1 MRTATKRKGIIMKKQ
16 YFVDMVNEKVYVDP
30 MFVKKA
36 GQFGTA
42 EFDKFMELRTV
53 LPAFKFEETN
63 LNVSSKNVY
72 SDLTYEVMEAFINFY
87 EPSEKC
93 AAVLAVFRQIR
104 AESVF
109 KKAPYSFVKSWFLSK
124 YKTEYNKSSFA
135 EERKTKKSEAIQKLT
150 HPATASVKGVVSNS

>member
-1 MRTATKRKGIIMKKQ
+1 MKKQ

-36 GQFGTA
+36 GQFDSP
-42 EFDKFMELRTV
+42 EFETFMELKRT
-53 LPAFKFEETN
+53 LPEFSFEVKN

-72 SDLTYEVMEAFINFY
+72 SELTYEVMEAFINFHV
-87 EPSEKC
+87 EENCRKKVIDEFE
-93 AAVLAVFRQIR
+93 AVR
-104 AESVF
+104 AEAVF

-135 EERKTKKSEAIQKLT
+135 EERKGKKAEAIQKLN
-150 HPATASVKGVVSNS
+150 HPATASGQ

>member
-1 MRTATKRKGIIMKKQ
+1 MKKQ
-16 YFVDMVNEKVYVDP
+16 YFVDMVEEKVYVDP
-30 MFVKKA
+30 MFIKKA

-42 EFDKFMELRTV
+42 EFNKFMELRTA
-53 LPAFKFEETN
+53 LSGFKFEEKN
-63 LNVSSKNVY
+63 LNVSNKNVY
-72 SDLTYEVMEAFINFY
+72 SELTYEVMEAFINFY
-87 EPSEKC
+87 EPNEKR

-135 EERKTKKSEAIQKLT
+135 EERKGKRAEAIQKLN
-150 HPATASVKGVVSNS
+150 HPAAASVKGVVSNG